1 MTRVILIRHGQTSWN
16 LRKKYCG
23 LTDLYLNGRGKK
35 QAEKLRLRLK
45 NELIHK
51 VYSSDRKRALQSAEI
66 IFKGARIE
74 KVGDLREMSFG
85 IFEGR
90 GYKEILREYPS
101 LYKKWLKRP
110 FKVTIPKGE
119 SPMDFKKRIMAAFK
133 KIALCNKGKTV
144 AVVCHGGTISVI
156 LNYSLKSKDFWKRIP
171 ASASLNIIE
180 YKNSKV
186 KIKLF
191 NDTSHLPR

>member
-16 LRKKYCG
+16 VKKRYCG
-23 LTDLYLNGRGKK
+23 LTDLGLNAEGRR
-35 QAEKLRLRLK
+35 QAAKLSQRLRE
-45 NELIHK
+45 ELIHK
-51 VYSSDRKRALQSAEI
+51 IYSSDRKRALQSAEI

-74 KVGDLREMSFG
+74 KEGDLREMSFG
-85 IFEGR
+85 IFEGQSFE
-90 GYKEILREYPS
+90 EILRKHPL

-110 FKVTIPKGE
+110 FKVTIPGGE
-119 SPMDFKKRIMAAFK
+119 SPMDFKKRIMRVFK
-133 KIALCNKGKTV
+133 KITLHNKGKTV
-144 AVVCHGGTISVI
+144 AMVCHGGTISVI
-156 LNYSLKSKDFWKRIP
+156 LNHILKSEDFWKQIP

-180 YKNSKV
+180 YKDSKV

>member
-1 MTRVILIRHGQTSWN
+1 M
-16 LRKKYCG
+16 
-23 LTDLYLNGRGKK
+23 
-35 QAEKLRLRLK
+35 QAAKLSQRLK
-45 NELIHK
+45 EELIHK
-51 VYSSDRKRALQSAEI
+51 IYSSDRKRALQSAEI

-74 KVGDLREMSFG
+74 KAGNLREMSFG

-90 GYKEILREYPS
+90 SYEEILRKQPL

-110 FKVTIPKGE
+110 FNVTIPGGE
-119 SPMDFKKRIMAAFK
+119 SPMDFKKRIMTAFR
-133 KIALCNKGKTV
+133 KITMHNKGKTV
-144 AVVCHGGTISVI
+144 AMVCHGGTISVI
-156 LNYSLKSKDFWKRIP
+156 LNHILKSKDFWKQIP